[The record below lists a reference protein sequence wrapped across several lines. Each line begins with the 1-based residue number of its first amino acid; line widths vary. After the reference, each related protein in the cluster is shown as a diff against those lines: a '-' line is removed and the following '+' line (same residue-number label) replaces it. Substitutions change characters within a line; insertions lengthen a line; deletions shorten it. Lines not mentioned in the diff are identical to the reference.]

1 MEVKKE
7 TKNEIVFKCPACGSG
22 EITINKRSKQQYG
35 YCDICDAAY
44 IHYVPLP
51 HQLDVHKC
59 KSKLK
64 LLIGGMGSA
73 KSRAG
78 VMEII
83 NHALSVPNGK
93 TIMMAQTLK
102 QLSSAI
108 MPIFD
113 TYLPRKFVEKWTDTK
128 AEIKIT
134 LTNGHIIEGF
144 ASDDEEKFRSLDIT
158 AFLIE
163 EASGIKPALF
173 QECVR
178 RLRNVN
184 GIIDDVPHFLGVII
198 SNPAQGFIRD
208 LLFSAS
214 KIYGSKSIAN
224 TVAMYKDRIVNPNED
239 LTAFLSSSRDNIYLP
254 EGFVESVMHTLTP
267 QQQKLYIDCIIEYA
281 EGAVYPDIL
290 TYAEDDFEIPA
301 HWERYIAH
309 DPGIND
315 PAAILL
321 GAVDPETGI
330 IHFYREYYERDKVIS
345 QVALAYKE
353 MTKDIPQGCLHMP
366 LIDPSANKRNNIN
379 ARTYKQQM
387 QLEYGII
394 FKDAVNAIEDGIQ
407 KTKNLFFSG
416 KIRIFR
422 SLKMTLWEGCEYRYP
437 NEAERIAKTNLGDKP
452 IDKDNHLMDCLRYI
466 CQELPYDY
474 LDMKRLANIN
484 YIKFFD
490 AQNQKTKQEPLSFK
504 ELADI
509 IKEDYNLQQTY
520 DKKEHK
526 KHAGGY
532 IL

>member
-1 MEVKKE
+1 
-7 TKNEIVFKCPACGSG
+7 
-22 EITINKRSKQQYG
+22 
-35 YCDICDAAY
+35 
-44 IHYVPLP
+44 
-51 HQLDVHKC
+51 
-59 KSKLK
+59 
-64 LLIGGMGSA
+64 MGSA

-83 NHALSVPNGK
+83 NHALTVPNGK

-184 GIIDDVPHFLGVII
+184 GIIDGVPHFLGIII

-208 LLFSAS
+208 LLFTAC

-224 TVAMYKDRIVNPNED
+224 TVSMYKDRIVNPNKD
-239 LTAFLSSSRDNIYLP
+239 LTAFLSSSRDNKYLP
-254 EGFVESVMHTLTP
+254 EGFVESVMNTLTP
-267 QQQKLYIDCIIEYA
+267 QQQRLYIDCIIEYA

-290 TYAEDDFEIPA
+290 KFAEDDFEIPD

-321 GAVDPETGI
+321 GAIDPETGI
-330 IHFYREYYERDKVIS
+330 IHFYKEYYKRDQVIS

-353 MTKDIPQGCLHMP
+353 MIKDLKPGVLHMP
-366 LIDPSANKRNNIN
+366 LIDPSANKRNKIN

-387 QLEYGII
+387 QIEYGII
-394 FKDAVNAIEDGIQ
+394 FKDAINAIEDGIQ
-407 KTKNLFFSG
+407 KTKNLFYSN

-422 SLKMTLWEGCEYRYP
+422 SLTMTLWEGCEYRYP

-452 IDKDNHLMDCLRYI
+452 IDKNNHLMDCLRYI

-474 LDMKRLANIN
+474 LDQKRLANIN
-484 YIKFFD
+484 YLKFFD
-490 AQNQKTKQEPLSFK
+490 QQNEKKKEEPLSFK
-504 ELADI
+504 QLTDI
-509 IKEDYNLQQTY
+509 IKEDYNIQQTFSN
-520 DKKEHK
+520 KHLK
-526 KHAGGY
+526 KHAGGFK
-532 IL
+532 L